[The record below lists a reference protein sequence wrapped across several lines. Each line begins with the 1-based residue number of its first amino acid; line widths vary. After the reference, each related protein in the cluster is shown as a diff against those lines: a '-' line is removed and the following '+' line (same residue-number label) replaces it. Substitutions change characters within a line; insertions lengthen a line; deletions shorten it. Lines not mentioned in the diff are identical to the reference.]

1 MVFVI
6 KLLSAIGVINPI
18 LEKFRKENIVIST
31 QESLLDKK
39 QIVFNYMDSYD
50 QYVMKVHEI
59 MEGYN
64 EGRLGVN
71 EVYDA
76 QKMLTDSISFTKES
90 LNPLLVGLNEAIISY
105 HDNLI
110 SWLDTLV
117 HPEQETINEAVL
129 KLNGNRNQIMNELV
143 KVFNQVGIAYQYND
157 DSSISYQRM
166 NIRMK

>member
-1 MVFVI
+1 
-6 KLLSAIGVINPI
+6 
-18 LEKFRKENIVIST
+18 
-31 QESLLDKK
+31 
-39 QIVFNYMDSYD
+39 MDSYD
-50 QYVMKVHEI
+50 QYVVTLREF

-76 QKMLTDSISFTKES
+76 QKTLTDRISFTKENQNS
-90 LNPLLVGLNEAIISY
+90 LLVGLNGAIISY

-110 SWLDTLV
+110 IWLDTLV
-117 HPEQETINEAVL
+117 HSEQETINEAVL

-166 NIRMK
+166 NIRIK